1 MESIEE
7 QVRYGGHCVHGTA
20 IGTPGGADLM
30 CGACEEGYTNLID
43 CKNCDWT
50 AWTEREAVH
59 VLHLPGNWLR
69 DKVAAKIRE
78 VRGSF
83 ASWVSRNPVSL
94 NSSRT
99 SRAKW
104 VNEMARETAK
114 STVLWGW
121 PVPGKFTHRITF
133 ADRWGDPGVKVEEWV
148 R

>member
-30 CGACEEGYTNLID
+30 CGACEDGYTNLID

-59 VLHLPGNWLR
+59 VLHLSGNWLR

-78 VRGSF
+78 VRGLF
-83 ASWVSRNPVSL
+83 REGQEANDPRV
-94 NSSRT
+94 
-99 SRAKW
+99 KW
-104 VNEMARETAK
+104 VNEMARHAAK

-133 ADRWGDPGVKVEEWV
+133 ADRWGDPGVKIEEWV